1 MSMITSRRNLLGAAT
16 LLATPAIVTAQP
28 AWPVRPIRMVVPF
41 AAGGGTDVLSRIYA
55 QRMTELLGQ
64 PVLIDNR
71 GGSGGNIGAEMVVRA
86 PPDGYTLMITSNGPS
101 TVNRFLYKDM
111 SFDPIKDLMPI
122 GLVFR
127 IEQLLI
133 IYPGLPV
140 TTVAE
145 FIAMAKAKPGE
156 VNFGSGGSGSSLH
169 LAGELFKLRA
179 RVNLTHVPYRGG
191 GPAMADLTAGN
202 IQAVFDS
209 MPSALPQ
216 VRGGRVR
223 ALAMC
228 GLKRHPLLP
237 EVPTMQEAGVE
248 GYNAGTWIATFAP
261 LGTPASVLEKF
272 AATSRAALAEPALR
286 DALARAGG
294 DAESSTAQELTD
306 LMVRETAQ
314 WGEVVREAGIVA
326 N

>member
-1 MSMITSRRNLLGAAT
+1 MNTSRRNLLGAAT

-28 AWPVRPIRMVVPF
+28 AWPARPIRMVVPF

-111 SFDPIKDLMPI
+111 NFDPIKDLTPI

>member
-1 MSMITSRRNLLGAAT
+1 
-16 LLATPAIVTAQP
+16 
-28 AWPVRPIRMVVPF
+28 
-41 AAGGGTDVLSRIYA
+41 
-55 QRMTELLGQ
+55 
-64 PVLIDNR
+64 
-71 GGSGGNIGAEMVVRA
+71 
-86 PPDGYTLMITSNGPS
+86 
-101 TVNRFLYKDM
+101 
-111 SFDPIKDLMPI
+111 
-122 GLVFR
+122 
-127 IEQLLI
+127 
-133 IYPGLPV
+133 
-140 TTVAE
+140 VAE

-179 RVNLTHVPYRGG
+179 GVNLTHVPYRGG

-237 EVPTMQEAGVE
+237 EVPTMQEAGVA

-261 LGTPASVLEKF
+261 LGTPQAVLEKF

>member
-1 MSMITSRRNLLGAAT
+1 MNTSRRNLLAGAT
-16 LLATPAIVTAQP
+16 LLAAPSIVTAQP

-111 SFDPIKDLMPI
+111 SFDPIKDLLPI

-133 IYPGLPV
+133 IYPGLPI

-179 RVNLTHVPYRGG
+179 GVNLTHVPYRGG

-237 EVPTMQEAGVE
+237 EVPTMQEAGVA

-272 AATSRAALAEPALR
+272 SATSRAALAEPALR

-294 DAESSTAQELTD
+294 DAESSTAQELAD

>member
-1 MSMITSRRNLLGAAT
+1 MSMNTSRRNLLGAAT

-28 AWPVRPIRMVVPF
+28 AWPARPIRMVVPF

-111 SFDPIKDLMPI
+111 NFDPIKDLTPI

-286 DALARAGG
+286 EALARAGG